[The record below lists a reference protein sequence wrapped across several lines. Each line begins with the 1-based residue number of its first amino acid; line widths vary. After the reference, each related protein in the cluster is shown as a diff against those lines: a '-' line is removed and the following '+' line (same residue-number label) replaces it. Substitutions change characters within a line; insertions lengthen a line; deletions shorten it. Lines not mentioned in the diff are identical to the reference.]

1 MARSARTVI
10 VTGASRGIGRAT
22 AIRLAR
28 DFEVLVIVA
37 RSEADLETTA
47 TDIRKHGAQVDTV
60 ALDLKRPEAANEV
73 VRRAVQSFGRVD
85 ALVTIAGAV
94 SQSDLFEATDEL
106 WADGFAL
113 KFHSARRLTVAAWPH
128 LKETSGAIA
137 ITSGTS
143 ATAPKAALAVVG
155 TINAAISA
163 LAKTFADRGLTD
175 GIRVNSVS
183 PGPVM
188 TDRRRAMLERY
199 AASKGLGFDAA
210 VAAFQRE
217 TGIARFGRPEDVAEA
232 FAFLVSPAAQWVT
245 GTNFRVDGGE
255 IKAV

>member
-1 MARSARTVI
+1 MTRSVRTAI

-22 AIRLAR
+22 AIRLAH
-28 DFEVLVIVA
+28 DFEAVVIVA
-37 RSEADLETTA
+37 RSAGDLDSAAAE
-47 TDIRKHGAQVDTV
+47 IRRHDALVETV
-60 ALDLKRPEAANEV
+60 ALDLKVPDAANEV
-73 VRRAVQSFGRVD
+73 VHRAVQSFGRID

-94 SQSDLFEATDEL
+94 SQSDLFEADDEL
-106 WADGFAL
+106 WTDGFAL
-113 KFHSARRLTVAAWPH
+113 KFHSARRLAIAAWPH
-128 LKETSGAIA
+128 LKKASGAIA

-143 ATAPKAALAVVG
+143 ATAPRAALAVVG

-199 AASKGLGFDAA
+199 AASKGLEFNAA

-217 TGIARFGRPEDVAEA
+217 AGIGRFGKPEDVAEA

-245 GTNFRVDGGE
+245 GTNFRIDGGE